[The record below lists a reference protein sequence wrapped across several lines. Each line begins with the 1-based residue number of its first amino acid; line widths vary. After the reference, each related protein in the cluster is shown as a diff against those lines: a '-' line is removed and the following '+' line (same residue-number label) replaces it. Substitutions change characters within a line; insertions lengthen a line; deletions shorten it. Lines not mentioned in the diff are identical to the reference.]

1 MRGKTGVLHWRRKD
15 TDGSTGER
23 NNTKIILGARGKTG
37 LWHRRRKDTDGSTG
51 ERNNKNYMGS
61 KREDRGV
68 EQEEERYK
76 WEYW

>member
-1 MRGKTGVLHWRRKD
+1 MHWRRKDRDGSTGERNNTQIILGARGKTGVWHRMRKD

-23 NNTKIILGARGKTG
+23 K
-37 LWHRRRKDTDGSTG
+37 
-51 ERNNKNYMGS
+51 NKNYMGG

-68 EQEEERYK
+68 AQEEERYR